1 MYATRWENT
10 RSGKSGWYPAVEGGW
25 RKGTLRPY
33 LRLTDR
39 VVEAHLLGDV
49 HLGLYPL
56 LAGDACHWLAADFD
70 GAAAMLDALA
80 YVKAAR
86 ALGVPA
92 ALEISRSGIGAH
104 VWVFF
109 AGPVPAGRARA
120 LGMGLLREAIA
131 LRGRTDLAAYDRLF
145 PSQDVLPAS
154 GIGNLIAAPLHGR
167 SRKDGATL
175 LLDLGT
181 LEPFRDQWAY
191 LSSLHRLSA
200 REVERLADRVGPI
213 CVGTAVTRL
222 RPATASQTRP
232 QPAHRINVTLR
243 AGLHVAMDQ
252 LTPPILA
259 TLLGNGNS
267 PPPPTGTGEAS
278 CSHESVSDPRRRPRT

>member
-1 MYATRWENT
+1 M
-10 RSGKSGWYPAVEGGW
+10 
-25 RKGTLRPY
+25 
-33 LRLTDR
+33 
-39 VVEAHLLGDV
+39 EAHLLGEV

-92 ALEISRSGIGAH
+92 AFEISRSGTGAH
-104 VWVFF
+104 VWAFF
-109 AGPVPAGRARA
+109 DGPVPAGRARA

-145 PSQDVLPAS
+145 PSQDILPAS

-175 LLDLGT
+175 FLDPGT
-181 LEPFRDQWAY
+181 LEPFEDQWAY
-191 LSSLHRLSA
+191 LSRPASA
-200 REVERLADRVGPI
+200 VGGRGRAARRPVGPI
-213 CVGTAVTRL
+213 RVGTAVTR
-222 RPATASQTRP
+222 RTDP
-232 QPAHRINVTLR
+232 QRHRKPAH
-243 AGLHVAMDQ
+243 
-252 LTPPILA
+252 
-259 TLLGNGNS
+259 S
-267 PPPPTGTGEAS
+267 PRTDPPT
-278 CSHESVSDPRRRPRT
+278 